1 MLMYIDISY
10 TICSTYFFISTTDM
24 KKQCIDCRIQNCSLP
39 EGANIADC
47 PVRKCL
53 RIMGKKRNMIVLL
66 VLEKPHRFGE
76 LKRKI
81 SDMTEKVLI
90 TELRCLEEA
99 GYITRDV
106 IQGKNLNTTYT
117 ISPLGLKVLDVV
129 ESIAEIGKN
138 MKI

>member
-1 MLMYIDISY
+1 MLMCIDISH
-10 TICSTYFFISTTDM
+10 TICSTYFFISTPHM

-39 EGANIADC
+39 EDADIADC

-53 RIMGKKRNMIVLL
+53 HIMGKKRSMIILL

-76 LKRKI
+76 LKKKI
-81 SDMTEKVLI
+81 LDITEKVLI
-90 TELRCLEEA
+90 MELRSLENV

-106 IQGKNLNTTYT
+106 IQGKILNTTYT
-117 ISPLGLKVLDVV
+117 ITPLGLKVLDVV
-129 ESIAEIGKN
+129 ESIAQIGKN